1 MPLHHLLIL
10 ALIQGITEFLPI
22 SSSGHL
28 VLFHAGLS
36 GGAPSGWAKDQMLD
50 VAVHVGTLI
59 AALVYFRRDICAML
73 ATVLRMGG
81 GDGDSNG
88 AGDDDF
94 GHRLLVAL
102 IIASLPV
109 IIAGFAL
116 HMAEPAWLRSL
127 EVVAWATLGFGI
139 VLWICDRYAPAERDL
154 GQLTWRGALIIGLAQ
169 ILALIP
175 GTSRSGITMSA
186 GRALGLTR
194 TETARFSLLL
204 AIVAISGAGF
214 LSGIDLWQSG
224 NLKLGM
230 DMALAALLAAISGWL
245 AIHLMLAWLARA
257 SFTPFVIYRIV
268 LGGGLVILL
277 YGGYVP
283 ARL

>member
-28 VLFHAGLS
+28 VLFHTGLS
-36 GGAPSGWAKDQMLD
+36 GGAPGDWGQDRMLD
-50 VAVHVGTLI
+50 IAVHVGTLI
-59 AALVYFRRDICAML
+59 AALIYFRRDIDAML
-73 ATVLRMGG
+73 ATLLRLGRVNN
-81 GDGDSNG
+81 DG
-88 AGDDDF
+88 DDF
-94 GHRLLVAL
+94 GRRLLVAI

-109 IIAGFAL
+109 LIAGFII

-127 EVVAWATLGFGI
+127 EVVAWATLVFGI
-139 VLWICDRYAPAERDL
+139 VLWVCDRYAPDTGGL
-154 GQLTWRGALIIGLAQ
+154 TTLTWRGALVIGLAQ
-169 ILALIP
+169 VLALIP

-186 GRALGLTR
+186 GRALGLAR
-194 TETARFSLLL
+194 TEAARFSLLL

-214 LSGIDLWQSG
+214 LSGIDLLQSG
-224 NLKLGM
+224 NLALGL

-257 SFTPFVIYRIV
+257 SFTPFVVYRIV
-268 LGGGLVILL
+268 LGGGLLILL
-277 YGGYVP
+277 YGGYLP
-283 ARL
+283 ETL